1 MSVQNQFSPSFR
13 SSEPELRLCG
23 ELGIAFLPW
32 NPLGGIAKAARL
44 GAAQEPFQL
53 VGQELDVSPQQVA
66 LAWML
71 ALSPDIIPIP
81 GSTRPDTIRD
91 CVAAAALPMTPEQI
105 SRLSDDSSSITTET
119 S

>member
-1 MSVQNQFSPSFR
+1 VSVQNQFSPSFR